1 MRLPVLVISSL
12 ALACS
17 AAFADP
23 IADRKALMKERGGL
37 VGGLVKMTKG
47 EEPFDAAKV
56 LAALTALQAN
66 GEKFDVALLF
76 PAGSDQGDT
85 KALPKIWEDT
95 AGFEAA
101 EDKFE
106 AAAAASIAAAPQDV
120 DALKAQVGAIGQA
133 CAGCHETF
141 RRPMN

>member
-1 MRLPVLVISSL
+1 MRLPVLLISSL
-12 ALACS
+12 ALASS

-37 VGGLVKMTKG
+37 VGGLVKVTKG
-47 EEPFDAAKV
+47 EEAFDAAMV
-56 LAALTALQAN
+56 LAALAALTAN
-66 GEKFDVALLF
+66 GEKFDVAVLF

-106 AAAAASIAAAPQDV
+106 AATAAAIAAAPQDV

-133 CAGCHETF
+133 CAGCHEAF
-141 RRPMN
+141 RRPSN